1 MIVDRSSGSWL
12 WRGLR
17 SGWRWCRLWCWG
29 CRFWCWRRRL
39 WCWRRRFWSW
49 FRSNRRLRHCRSGRS
64 YWWLGNSGG
73 CTCGSSSGGSSYGSS
88 YYWWLGLNYRRLR
101 HRRSRSSGRLGH
113 CRSNWLGLNHR
124 LGLNY
129 RWLRHRRSNWFWL
142 NYWRLR
148 HCGSSGSYRR
158 LGHRGGSRSNRR
170 FRHCRRSG
178 SYWRLRHCG
187 SGSTRNWWHSWHSR
201 RSGRR
206 CHFDSMAT
214 IHAEFC
220 VVGH

>member
-29 CRFWCWRRRL
+29 CRFWCWR
-39 WCWRRRFWSW
+39 CRFWSW
-49 FRSNRRLRHCRSGRS
+49 FWSN
-64 YWWLGNSGG
+64 
-73 CTCGSSSGGSSYGSS
+73 
-88 YYWWLGLNYRRLR
+88 RRLR

-113 CRSNWLGLNHR
+113 CRSNWLGFNHW

-129 RWLRHRRSNWFWL
+129 RRLGHCRSNWFWL